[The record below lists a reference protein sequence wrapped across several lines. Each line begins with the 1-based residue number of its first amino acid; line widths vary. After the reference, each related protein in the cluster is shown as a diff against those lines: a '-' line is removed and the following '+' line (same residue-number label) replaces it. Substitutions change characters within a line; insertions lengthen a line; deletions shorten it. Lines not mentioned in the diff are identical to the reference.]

1 MRGNELNPIGS
12 GTRGTADW
20 LASTTGIR
28 FGASP
33 AMTEESKF
41 ALSFGVDPVR
51 DDSWGEAQARAALGE
66 VSTGGTLYT
75 FDEVFG

>member
-1 MRGNELNPIGS
+1 MRGNELNPVSSGS
-12 GTRGTADW
+12 RGTADW

-33 AMTEESKF
+33 TITEETKF
-41 ALSFGVDPVR
+41 AVSFGADPVQ

-66 VSTGGTLYT
+66 VSAGGALYT